1 MNKTPHYDSYVKILE
16 EELIPAMGCTEPI
29 AIALAAAKAR
39 TALGTVPEQCRV
51 EVSGNIIK
59 NVKSVIVPH
68 TGGRKG
74 LPVAVADAQAAGAIQ
89 PLNAHPAKTD
99 CVGTPRIDTPAG
111 RFSAANQPFADTP
124 LAALLGKM
132 RLGVN
137 SYHHQAVKTLAPVL
151 RPMALADDG
160 LIEAAY
166 LPGKRFCMAVQW
178 HPEFSYKTDADSRA
192 LLAAFVRAA
201 AK

>member
-1 MNKTPHYDSYVKILE
+1 MNPPYDRAVHEVTIL
-16 EELIPAMGCTEPI
+16 
-29 AIALAAAKAR
+29 
-39 TALGTVPEQCRV
+39 
-51 EVSGNIIK
+51 
-59 NVKSVIVPH
+59 
-68 TGGRKG
+68 
-74 LPVAVADAQAAGAIQ
+74 
-89 PLNAHPAKTD
+89 
-99 CVGTPRIDTPAG
+99 
-111 RFSAANQPFADTP
+111 ADTP

-137 SYHHQAVKTLAPVL
+137 SYHHQAIKALAPVL

-160 LIEAAY
+160 LVEAAY

-178 HPEFSYKTDADSRA
+178 HPEFSYKTDAGSRA